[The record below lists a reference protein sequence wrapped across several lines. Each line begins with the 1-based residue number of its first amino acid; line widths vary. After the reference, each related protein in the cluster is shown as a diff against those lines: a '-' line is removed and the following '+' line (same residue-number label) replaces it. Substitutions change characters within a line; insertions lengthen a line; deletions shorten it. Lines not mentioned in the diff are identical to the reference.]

1 MKMSRKSGH
10 LRGRASSFPGVL
22 CTCLLSFAC
31 FASGVC
37 LSSSSEEEAHGGR
50 QKRQTRDACNQTDI
64 VFVLDSSGSIGF
76 GHWGQVL
83 EFFKFVVSNVPVGF
97 YATRFGSVTYGN
109 EATVDFYLNTY
120 NTSKDIMAAIDRI
133 PYKDENT
140 NTSGGLWKMK
150 AELFTKQNGDRSSA
164 PNIAII
170 VTDGKSTY
178 DANLTIP
185 YANEAK
191 RSGIMNV
198 VIGVGD
204 KTDRDELEAMASLN
218 STGSPI
224 VYEVDNY
231 DALYTIQSEIAAV
244 ACDID
249 VGE

>member
-1 MKMSRKSGH
+1 MS
-10 LRGRASSFPGVL
+10 SSFPGML
-22 CTCLLSFAC
+22 LTCLLLFSC

-37 LSSSSEEEAHGGR
+37 LAPSAETSEEAHSR
-50 QKRQTRDACNQTDI
+50 EKRQTRDSCNQTDI
-64 VFVLDSSGSIGF
+64 AFVLDSSGSIGDQ
-76 GHWGQVL
+76 HWVQVL
-83 EFFKFVVSNVPVGF
+83 SFFKFVVSNVPVGF
-97 YATRFGSVTYGN
+97 YATRFASVTFGN
-109 EATVDFYLNTY
+109 EATVDFHLNTF
-120 NTSKDIMAAIDRI
+120 NTTRDILAAIDKI

-150 AELFTKQNGDRSSA
+150 SELFTKQYGDRSSA
-164 PNIAII
+164 PNICI
-170 VTDGKSTY
+170 VMTDGKSTY
-178 DANLTIP
+178 DANYTIP

-191 RSGIMNV
+191 RSGIIIV

-204 KTDRDELEAMASLN
+204 KTDRDELEAIASLN

-249 VGE
+249 VGEWKNE